1 MSSTN
6 AGEGGHLDAVTQ
18 HPKSFDLSMPFHP
31 RTATH
36 PHTHTRTHNYCD
48 FLPFNALSAWM
59 SILRCD

>member
-1 MSSTN
+1 M
-6 AGEGGHLDAVTQ
+6 DAVTQ